1 MSHINDKTEERYERI
16 WADMVER
23 KSRAIRNRENY
34 SRDIDEGEPVI
45 YASAIRDATKA
56 IDAMRW
62 RQYQQQQRQQQQR
75 QRQRNDNAN
84 NDNVNNDNN
93 RYKSLYKYLN

>member
-1 MSHINDKTEERYERI
+1 MSQNINRTPEQYERI

-45 YASAIRDATKA
+45 YASAIREVTKA

-62 RQYQQQQRQQQQR
+62 RQYQQQQQR
-75 QRQRNDNAN
+75 KDNK
-84 NDNVNNDNN
+84 
-93 RYKSLYKYLN
+93 YKSLYKYLD

>member
-1 MSHINDKTEERYERI
+1 MSNINDKLEEQYERI

-23 KSRAIRNRENY
+23 KSRAIRSRENY

-56 IDAMRW
+56 VEAMRW
-62 RQYQQQQRQQQQR
+62 RHQRQQPQQQLRQQR
-75 QRQRNDNAN
+75 K
-84 NDNVNNDNN
+84 DNN
-93 RYKSLYKYLN
+93 INDKYKSIRKYLE